1 MKLKKIRLTAVLVF
15 SSIILMACSNPFD
28 ELADEI
34 NNAIGGG
41 SSTEESEN
49 NDENSG
55 EEETEG
61 TEEETA
67 EEAEQEEPEVAQEE
81 LDEEPS
87 GESDEETDPMHE
99 RIDYSHLYG
108 EGEEIT
114 VEKGDHTA
122 GDDIVPGRYRITT
135 TSEYGSYLSI
145 YDEEDRYVAGEAL
158 MSEDNEDNFTGYPT
172 ELLVYLSEGDN
183 IEITSDESF
192 TLTPVSIE
200 YEDELPSGMHVAGH
214 DVEAGDY
221 RISTDDTDLVG
232 QVETSHAE
240 AYVTSR
246 NAIGNPE
253 EGGRESF
260 VMTIE
265 EGDIVRVIGM
275 DSVNLEKLD

>member
-1 MKLKKIRLTAVLVF
+1 MTLKKTRLTAALIF

-49 NDENSG
+49 NDETSG
-55 EEETEG
+55 EETTEVI
-61 TEEETA
+61 EEETTD
-67 EEAEQEEPEVAQEE
+67 EEVTQKEP
-81 LDEEPS
+81 DEEPAE
-87 GESDEETDPMHE
+87 ESDEEVEPMYE

-108 EGEEIT
+108 EGEEKTI
-114 VEKGDHTA
+114 EKGEHTA
-122 GDDIVPGRYRITT
+122 GDDIVPGRYSIMT
-135 TSEYGSYLSI
+135 TSEYGSYLRI
-145 YDEEDRYVAGEAL
+145 YNEEDRYVAGEVL
-158 MSEDNEDNFTGYPT
+158 MDEDSAANPTGYPT
-172 ELLVYLSEGDN
+172 ELLVYLNEGDT
-183 IEITSDESF
+183 IEVAGEDSF
-192 TLTPVSIE
+192 TLIPVSTE
-200 YEDELPSGMHVAGH
+200 YEDELPSGMHVAGQ
-214 DVEAGDY
+214 DIEAGDY
-221 RISTDDTDLVG
+221 RISAGETELVG
-232 QVETSHAE
+232 HVEASRAE

-265 EGDIVRVIGM
+265 EGELVEVIAI